1 MKQKLTNAA
10 FVTAIVL
17 IINILLYSIV
27 YKRLLPYYW
36 GSNEIADKREYL
48 VRNKSTYN
56 TIFIGSSKTHY
67 QIIPK
72 LFDEKAKENNL
83 DIRSYN
89 FGIDGLIPM
98 ESLYIYENLLLQDS
112 LPLKYAFIELDWIG
126 TVKFKNL
133 NAIRSFYW
141 LQTSNYSSNIHSLI
155 NSSVPLQIRGWGL
168 LQNSFNYAENI
179 INVGKIQEYIDFK
192 KHADQQIFSKTDS
205 NSIYNGFLP
214 LTNKINSKDEHA
226 LFKEVVSSAKTG
238 VANYSTL
245 KNQKLSAPFLN
256 RLKEIVSIS
265 KKKGITVYFVVPLQW
280 KYYQYKELIPVI
292 NAIKEAKV
300 ICVFDIEKHKDI
312 YSPDH
317 FFDPNHLN
325 YEGAKLYTELLFKL
339 FKS

>member
-10 FVTAIVL
+10 FIIALVL
-17 IINILLYSIV
+17 IINILLYSIL

-48 VRNKSTYN
+48 IRNKSTYN

-72 LFDEKAKENNL
+72 LFDKKAKENNF
-83 DIRSYN
+83 DISSYN

-98 ESLYIYENLLLQDS
+98 ESLYIYENLLLHDS

-141 LQTSNYSSNIHSLI
+141 LQTDNYWSNIHSLV
-155 NSSVPLQIRGWGL
+155 NSSVPLQMRAWGL
-168 LQNSFNYAENI
+168 LQNSFNYTENI
-179 INVGKIQEYIDFK
+179 INVGKIQEYLDFK
-192 KHADQQIFSKTDS
+192 KHANQHIISKTDS

-214 LTNKINSKDEHA
+214 LTNKINFKNEHL
-226 LFKEVVSSAKTG
+226 LFKEVVSSARASTE
-238 VANYSTL
+238 NYNTL
-245 KNQKLSAPFLN
+245 KNQKLSEPFLD
-256 RLKEIVSIS
+256 RLNEIISIS
-265 KKKGITVYFVVPLQW
+265 QKKGITLCFVVPLQW

-292 NAIKEAKV
+292 NAIKGAKV
-300 ICVFDIEKHKDI
+300 ICLFDIDKYKGI

-317 FFDPNHLN
+317 FFDPDHLN
-325 YEGAKLYTELLFKL
+325 FEGAKLYTELLFKL